1 MKLKLIGVVLVMAL
15 LLAGCEGAK
24 AIREGRLRDTLFS
37 IERHANGAASIW
49 VTHDDVGVYCTLDQE
64 IVAQAEQ
71 IFTSTHPEVIITY
84 GSVNA
89 GSSESGNVLAPLQG
103 CAYMDDKTV
112 TVYRI
117 INLEAAPRADQ

>member
-1 MKLKLIGVVLVMAL
+1 MKRRLIVFMMVIVM
-15 LLAGCEGAK
+15 LAGCEGAK

-49 VTHDDVGVYCTLDQE
+49 VTHDDVGVYCTLDQA
-64 IVAQAEQ
+64 IVAKAEQ
-71 IFTSTHPEVIITY
+71 IFTSANPEVIITY

-103 CAYMDDKTV
+103 CAYMDDKTL

-117 INLEAAPRADQ
+117 INLEAAPATEQ